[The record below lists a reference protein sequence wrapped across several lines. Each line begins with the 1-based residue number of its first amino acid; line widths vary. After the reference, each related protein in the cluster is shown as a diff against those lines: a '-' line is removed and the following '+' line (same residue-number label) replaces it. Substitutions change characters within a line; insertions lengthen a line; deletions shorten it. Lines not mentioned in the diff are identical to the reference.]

1 MVLMVPLFE
10 YKKEI
15 LLSAYYLNNYSVRM
29 MPYFSVRLYCHSG
42 N

>member
-10 YKKEI
+10 YEKAII
-15 LLSAYYLNNYSVRM
+15 LTAYSLNNYSVRM
-29 MPYFSVRLYCHSG
+29 MPYFSVPLHCHSG